1 MVLGRALTGSP
12 EPTKPLF
19 GLILVPLLRIY
30 NPQSDNS
37 MQTVLITGASSGFGK
52 ASAKYFQEQGWQ
64 VAATMRNTDKAEEL
78 NDLDN
83 VLVTPLDVTKP
94 DTIQSAI
101 VETEEAFGTI
111 DVLINNAGY
120 GTVGVFEAASDE
132 TIRNQF
138 EANVFG
144 LMNVTKAALPN
155 MRQAQGGV
163 IINLSSIAGRVSM
176 PYFSLYNASKYAV
189 EGLSESLQYELA
201 PFGIKLK
208 LIEPGAYATDFGGRS
223 MGFFGHGDMAAYQ
236 DTFNHFIENAMSNMA
251 QNPNIQEVVELIYEA
266 ATSNDE
272 KLRYPVGDDAIQM
285 LEARAQMSDE
295 DFKHML
301 AERLGFPAASA

>member
-1 MVLGRALTGSP
+1 M
-12 EPTKPLF
+12 K
-19 GLILVPLLRIY
+19 
-30 NPQSDNS
+30 
-37 MQTVLITGASSGFGK
+37 TVLITGSSSGFGR
-52 ASAKYFQEQGWQ
+52 ASAKYFQQQGWQ
-64 VAATMRNTDKAEEL
+64 VVATMRNTDKAEEL

-83 VLVTPLDVTKP
+83 VLVTQLDVTKTE
-94 DTIQSAI
+94 TIQSAI
-101 VETEEAFGTI
+101 AETQETFGTI
-111 DVLINNAGY
+111 DVLVNNAGY

-144 LMNVTKAALPN
+144 LMNVTRAALPH
-155 MRQAQGGV
+155 MRQSGNGV

-223 MGFFGHGDMAAYQ
+223 MGFFGHGEMEAYK
-236 DTFNHFIENAMSNMA
+236 DTFNHFIENAMSNMT
-251 QNPNIQEVVELIYEA
+251 QNPNVDEVVEVIYEA
-266 ATSNDE
+266 ATSDAE
-272 KLRYPVGDDAIQM
+272 KLRYPVGEDANQM
-285 LEARAQMSDE
+285 LEARAQMNDE
-295 DFKHML
+295 AFKHML
-301 AERLGFPAASA
+301 AERLGFPVNPA

>member
-1 MVLGRALTGSP
+1 M
-12 EPTKPLF
+12 K
-19 GLILVPLLRIY
+19 
-30 NPQSDNS
+30 
-37 MQTVLITGASSGFGK
+37 TVLITGSSSGFGK
-52 ASAKYFQEQGWQ
+52 ESAKYFQQQGWQ

-78 NDLDN
+78 NDLNN
-83 VLVTPLDVTKP
+83 VLKIQLDVTKP

-101 VETEEAFGTI
+101 TKVEETFGTI
-111 DVLINNAGY
+111 DVLVNNAGY
-120 GTVGVFEAASDE
+120 GTIGVFESASNE

-155 MRQAQGGV
+155 MRQGHGGV

-208 LIEPGAYATDFGGRS
+208 VIEPGAYATDFGGRS
-223 MGFFGHGDMAAYQ
+223 MGFFGHGDMEDYKENF
-236 DTFNHFIENAMSNMA
+236 DKFIENAMSNMA
-251 QNPNIQEVVELIYEA
+251 QNPNIQEVVELIYDA
-266 ATSNDE
+266 ATTDSE
-272 KLRYPVGDDAIQM
+272 KLRYPVGEDAVQM
-285 LEARAQMSDE
+285 LEARAQMNDE

-301 AERLGFPAASA
+301 AERLGFPLKET

>member
-1 MVLGRALTGSP
+1 
-12 EPTKPLF
+12 
-19 GLILVPLLRIY
+19 
-30 NPQSDNS
+30 

-101 VETEEAFGTI
+101 AETEEAFGTI

-223 MGFFGHGDMAAYQ
+223 MGFFGHGDMEAYQ

-272 KLRYPVGDDAIQM
+272 KLRYPVGDDATQM

-301 AERLGFPAASA
+301 AERLGFPVTAS

>member
-1 MVLGRALTGSP
+1 M
-12 EPTKPLF
+12 K
-19 GLILVPLLRIY
+19 
-30 NPQSDNS
+30 
-37 MQTVLITGASSGFGK
+37 TVLITGASTGFGR
-52 ASAKYFQEQGWQ
+52 ASAEYFQQQGWQ
-64 VAATMRNTDKAEEL
+64 VVATMRNTDKAEGL
-78 NDLDN
+78 NELDN
-83 VLVTPLDVTKP
+83 VLVTELDVTKP
-94 DTIQSAI
+94 DTIQSA
-101 VETEEAFGTI
+101 VAKTEETFGTI
-111 DVLINNAGY
+111 DVLVNNAGY

-144 LMNVTKAALPN
+144 LMNVTKAVLPN
-155 MRQAQGGV
+155 MRQAQSGV

-208 LIEPGAYATDFGGRS
+208 VIEPGAYATDFGGRS
-223 MGFFGHGDMAAYQ
+223 MGFFGHGNMEAYQ
-236 DTFNHFIENAMSNMA
+236 PTFDGFVENAMANMN
-251 QNPNIQEVVELIYEA
+251 QNPNVQEVVELIYEA
-266 ATSNDE
+266 ATTTSE
-272 KLRYPVGDDAIQM
+272 KLRYPVGEDALQM

-301 AERLGFPAASA
+301 AERLGFPVTPA